1 MAKKFDIG
9 DQLVKLVDVYT
20 STTSAQDVAA
30 AEKKYSLQQAEE
42 QKKADELRQ
51 FRLLLNVA
59 AGATATFLTLLALR
73 SFTRAR
79 AIA

>member
-42 QKKADELRQ
+42 QNKADDLRQ
-51 FRLLLNVA
+51 ARLGLNVA
-59 AGATATFLTLLALR
+59 VGAVSMFLALLALR